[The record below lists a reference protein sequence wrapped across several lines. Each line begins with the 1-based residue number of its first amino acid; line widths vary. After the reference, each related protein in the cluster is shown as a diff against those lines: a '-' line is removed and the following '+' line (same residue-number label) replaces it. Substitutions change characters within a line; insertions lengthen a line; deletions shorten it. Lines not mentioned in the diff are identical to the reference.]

1 MFIEWC
7 SCNAHNLCLF
17 FSYSTF
23 YVLNLW
29 EIFLFMHVTFK
40 EKIIF
45 GNTNLECLQ
54 YNSVYVLLDNLG
66 QQ

>member
-7 SCNAHNLCLF
+7 SCNAHNLYT
-17 FSYSTF
+17 S
-23 YVLNLW
+23 YVLNPW

-54 YNSVYVLLDNLG
+54 YNSVYVLLDNMG